1 MIKLKYLFFE
11 INFIFITYNL
21 KLKLGYNIMRIR
33 NKNKLM
39 FDHLSLTAI
48 LACALF
54 TISSVAYADK
64 KAEKQ
69 LNETNIC
76 KKCDLTGAYL
86 ENADLYKADLY
97 GANLTKANLGGAS
110 LGRANLK
117 FANLTGAYLAGA
129 NLGGA
134 NLVDANL
141 ANANLKGANL
151 EGANLKGVRYCK
163 TRMPDKTTNNS
174 GC

>member
-141 ANANLKGANL
+141 AHANLKGANL

>member
-1 MIKLKYLFFE
+1 
-11 INFIFITYNL
+11 
-21 KLKLGYNIMRIR
+21 MRIR

-69 LNETNIC
+69 LKEHNIC
-76 KKCDLTGAYL
+76 KRCDLTGAY
-86 ENADLYKADLY
+86 LYKADLY
-97 GANLTKANLGGAS
+97 GANLTKANLGGAY
-110 LGRANLK
+110 LGRANLAG
-117 FANLTGAYLAGA
+117 ANLAGAYLAGA

-141 ANANLKGANL
+141 AHANLKDANL